1 MEDFNSFSHDIKY
14 EFYKESISL
23 LELKGISFNGKLMTK
38 LYSKPTVA
46 INTFT
51 KNHVIRDIL
60 HDP

>member
-38 LYSKPTVA
+38 LYSKPTDC
-46 INTFT
+46 
-51 KNHVIRDIL
+51 HQYL
-60 HDP
+60 Y